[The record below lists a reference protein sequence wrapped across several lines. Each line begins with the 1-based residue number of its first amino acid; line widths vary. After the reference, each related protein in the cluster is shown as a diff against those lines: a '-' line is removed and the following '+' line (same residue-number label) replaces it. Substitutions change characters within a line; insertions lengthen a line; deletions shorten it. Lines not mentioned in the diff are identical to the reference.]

1 MVPTIRALRIMSNRD
16 DIALFSGELKE
27 RTLFTYTKG
36 DLEITKEMVTLF
48 NHQLFLDTCYEK
60 SKTYKAELCNFELL
74 GNHIF
79 KSDEK

>member
-1 MVPTIRALRIMSNRD
+1 MTNRD
-16 DIALFSGELKE
+16 DIAFFSDELKK

-36 DLEITKEMVTLF
+36 DHEITEEMVTSF
-48 NHQLFLDTCYEK
+48 NHKLFLDTCYEE

-79 KSDEK
+79 KSQET